1 MLRRT
6 VPSLV
11 KMGSDEVTHRARRV
25 GPVPREHFAQHRMQV
40 WQMRFKEVGPPFS
53 RVWLALGGKMR
64 RRRIGRS
71 VDVKDQRYYWRPIEP
86 SYQRLYQSKL
96 RRLDHS
102 NRNVGPMRLRAS
114 NTDVGAVISREEYAK
129 NDVAKYARSQAGPKP
144 FDFEFR
150 AL

>member
-6 VPSLV
+6 LLNFV
-11 KMGSDEVTHRARRV
+11 KLHSDEITHRSRRV
-25 GPVPREHFAQHRMQV
+25 GPTPTFSQGNGRMQV
-40 WQMRFKEVGPPFS
+40 WQMRFKEVGPTYS

-86 SYQRLYQSKL
+86 GYQRLYQSKL
-96 RRLDHS
+96 RKLDHS
-102 NRNVGPMRLRAS
+102 NPNVKPMKLRAT
-114 NTDVGAVISREEYAK
+114 NVNVGAVPSTPEYDR
-129 NDVAKYARSQAGPKP
+129 NYVMKYARTGAGPAP

>member
-6 VPSLV
+6 FLNFV
-11 KMGSDEVTHRARRV
+11 KVNSDEITHRSRRV
-25 GPVPREHFAQHRMQV
+25 RATALYSRSQPRMQV
-40 WQMRFKEVGPPFS
+40 WQMRFKEVGPRFS

-96 RRLDHS
+96 RKIDHS
-102 NRNVGPMRLRAS
+102 NHRVGPTRLRAS
-114 NTDVGAVISREEYAK
+114 NTDVGTVPSGIEYSK
-129 NDVAKYARSQAGPKP
+129 NILALYNRQAAGPKP